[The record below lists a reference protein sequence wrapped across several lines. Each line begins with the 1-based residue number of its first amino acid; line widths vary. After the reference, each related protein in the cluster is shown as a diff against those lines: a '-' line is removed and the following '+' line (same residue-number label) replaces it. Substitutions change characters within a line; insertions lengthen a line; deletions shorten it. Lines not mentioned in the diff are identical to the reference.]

1 MGFFRGAGVVIVSV
15 LFFVSILTAGIFWTL
30 SLSLNYDN
38 VNSKVSSVSSSIVGE
53 KLNSA
58 ELNKTFSLMKNYCK
72 TNPNYSYVF
81 KEGNYSYNLSCKN
94 LPNSTNELLSQ
105 TTSYFVKDFYYKTY
119 SCEFWSCF
127 KEQGIPFFL
136 VSKYSQDYWHKLFVK
151 LILFSILLF
160 VLLFFLTKRKA
171 NAFIL
176 SGALL
181 IIASLP
187 ILKLKIL
194 GTNIVE
200 KMFSPV
206 GEAVSWGASKDTI
219 ANIVGVFF
227 SESSRVFL
235 TYFVIGIIL
244 LIAGIVFT
252 FMSFGFKIFEK
263 VDKIEKENETEELKE
278 KVKQLEKKVNEK
290 SVKKKK

>member
-38 VNSKVSSVSSSIVGE
+38 VNTRVSSVSSSIVGE

-58 ELNKTFSLMKNYCK
+58 ELNKTFSSMKNYCK
-72 TNPNYSYVF
+72 TNPTFSYVF

-94 LPNSTNELLSQ
+94 LPNSTSELVSQ
-105 TTSYFVKDFYYKTY
+105 TTSYFVSDFYYKTY

-127 KEQGIPFFL
+127 KEQGVPFFL
-136 VSKYSQDYWHKLFVK
+136 VSKYSQNYWHKLFVK

-181 IIASLP
+181 VIASLP
-187 ILKLKIL
+187 VLKLKTL

-200 KMFSPV
+200 KMFSPI

-219 ANIVGVFF
+219 TNIVGVFF

-244 LIAGIVFT
+244 LIAGIVFS

-290 SVKKKK
+290 TSKKKK